1 VKVATGPGLFDELS
15 VPRVQAA
22 RRGPQCIKGSEQIV
36 SPGALILT
44 GYYFA
49 SSPGTTSRSRY
60 SVGMSPGRVV
70 AHQDP
75 RSQETIREMLFAVSR
90 KPRIKSTVQQ
100 YGPSARLPLRG

>member
-1 VKVATGPGLFDELS
+1 M
-15 VPRVQAA
+15 
-22 RRGPQCIKGSEQIV
+22 IV
-36 SPGALILT
+36 NPGALILT
-44 GYYFA
+44 GHYFA

-75 RSQETIREMLFAVSR
+75 RSQETIGEMLVAMSR
-90 KPRIKSTVQQ
+90 KPRLKGKVQQ